1 MLKTTKSTTLN
12 GTSLVDNEVA
22 ATMYAVINEDG
33 SGNQNVNIVNNVI
46 YENNKKEVRDDIAQ
60 FNNFMY
66 ELQNNEGGEN

>member
-12 GTSLVDNEVA
+12 GTSLVNNEVA

-33 SGNQNVNIVNNVI
+33 SSNQNVNIANNVI

-60 FNNFMY
+60 FNNTMY
-66 ELQNNEGGEN
+66 ELQDNEGGEK